1 MLLIH
6 NIGLLQTPV
15 GSASLR
21 GSAQGMNRKYRNAS
35 VLIDG
40 ETIVEITQNGGIPAS
55 PPDTERLDAG
65 GPQGRPHHTPQP
77 LRRS

>member
-21 GSAQGMNRKYRNAS
+21 GNAQGENRKYRNAS

-40 ETIVEITQNGGIPAS
+40 ETIVAITQHGALPPC
-55 PPDTERLDAG
+55 PPDTSG
-65 GPQGRPHHTPQP
+65 WT
-77 LRRS
+77 RRALS